1 MVTGLVERL
10 PGRPIFIENGTTIMQ
25 DDAIPIIRFPNGIE
39 VPALGQ
45 GTWNMG
51 EEPSEAKSEME
62 SLRAGLDLGMT
73 LIDTAEM
80 YADGGAERIVGE
92 AIRGRREE
100 VFVVSKVYPWSASRS
115 GTIGACEHS
124 LSRLGIDR
132 IDLYLL
138 HWRGDHPLS
147 ETVEAFEELKASG
160 KIGAWGVSNFDEDDM
175 KELLGVP
182 GGRNVAA
189 NQVLYNLSRR
199 GIEYDL
205 LPWCQERQI
214 PVMAYSPIEQGRIL
228 HHPELIRV
236 AKAYQATPA
245 QVALAFLLERD
256 DVIVIPK
263 TSSAARA
270 AENRDAVSLDITDED
285 WAALDA
291 AFPPPA
297 RKKPLEML

>member
-1 MVTGLVERL
+1 MR
-10 PGRPIFIENGTTIMQ
+10 
-25 DDAIPIIRFPNGIE
+25 DDAIPTIRLPDGTE

-51 EEPSEAKSEME
+51 ENPGEARQEIE

-80 YADGGAERIVGE
+80 YAEGRAEKIVGE
-92 AIRGRREE
+92 AIRGRRDD
-100 VFVVSKVYPWSASRS
+100 VFLVSKVYPWNASS
-115 GTIGACEHS
+115 KGTMEACDNS
-124 LSRLGIDR
+124 LSRMGTDR

-138 HWRGDHPLS
+138 HWRGDHPLA

-160 KIGAWGVSNFDEDDM
+160 KIGAWGVSNFDTDDM
-175 KELLGVP
+175 EELLAVP
-182 GGRNVAA
+182 SGANVAA
-189 NQVLYNLSRR
+189 NQVLYNLARR
-199 GIEYDL
+199 GIEFDL
-205 LPWCQERQI
+205 LPWCQQRSI

-228 HHPELIRV
+228 HNPELIRI
-236 AKAYQATPA
+236 AKANQATPA

-256 DVIVIPK
+256 GVIVIPK
-263 TSSAARA
+263 TANAARA

-291 AFPPPA
+291 AFPPPTK
-297 RKKPLEML
+297 KKPLEML